1 MENNQFFE
9 QGIRPLNLKP
19 VEASMLESANTEAE
33 NSQHMR
39 FYNLSFGKEFFF
51 KVLTTPVL
59 YDDHTGLNHIV
70 SFPKKKV
77 IIDATEHKGISIVRK
92 GFYVVSHEEAM
103 QLGCR
108 IFQEIFGLLPS
119 IHQQNLSASKTDY
132 TVDLVSDECKI
143 VIDRDGFH
151 YQNPYRDDYRRD
163 LIQSEIFPFND
174 ARVNKYFRDVYHPF
188 LRVSNYLR
196 DGVSMVIQMGYYRS
210 RCSNGM
216 LFDLTLPLRF
226 THTYFVSSYAKIELD
241 ALRYFKLNE
250 RYLFTMAEQLWKL
263 LYVPVQPNLM
273 RVIPYDIFRQYL
285 EMMPLEKQRKLLP
298 PLQQMVDRY
307 VQELGQNMNAAINV
321 ATDFS
326 KLLVNSRISAD
337 LVQRLTGEWLNKV
350 NDRHFNWD
358 DYQKVLESRA
368 KQWEEALSEN

>member
-1 MENNQFFE
+1 
-9 QGIRPLNLKP
+9 
-19 VEASMLESANTEAE
+19 
-33 NSQHMR
+33 
-39 FYNLSFGKEFFF
+39 
-51 KVLTTPVL
+51 
-59 YDDHTGLNHIV
+59 
-70 SFPKKKV
+70 
-77 IIDATEHKGISIVRK
+77 
-92 GFYVVSHEEAM
+92 
-103 QLGCR
+103 
-108 IFQEIFGLLPS
+108 
-119 IHQQNLSASKTDY
+119 
-132 TVDLVSDECKI
+132 
-143 VIDRDGFH
+143 
-151 YQNPYRDDYRRD
+151 
-163 LIQSEIFPFND
+163 
-174 ARVNKYFRDVYHPF
+174 VNKYFRDVYHPF

-226 THTYFVSSYAKIELD
+226 THTYYVSSYAKIELD
-241 ALRYFKLNE
+241 AIRYFKLNE

-263 LYVPVQPNLM
+263 LYVTVHPNLM